1 MGFEYGR
8 SNKATK
14 ENKMTKQQL
23 KAKYERIIKAHLGS
37 FTQAE
42 ELKAAIYGVGKAKI
56 QEAKDTAAYYQM
68 KLNSL

>member
-1 MGFEYGR
+1 
-8 SNKATK
+8 
-14 ENKMTKQQL
+14 MTKQQL